1 MRKKMG
7 KKRKEGK
14 EEWMKGT
21 VIFTARIDKEVFDY
35 LLVQVKKERFS
46 SISEAINSLLKE
58 AIRRRRRAEERNER

>member
-1 MRKKMG
+1 MG

-14 EEWMKGT
+14 EGWMKGT

-46 SISEAINSLLKE
+46 SISEAVNSLLKE
-58 AIRRRRRAEERNER
+58 AIRRRRRRRAEEE